1 MKLQWII
8 ARNNDKALLNV
19 DQLEVEI
26 RKLEKGL
33 EPKVQVLSKRFTSQC
48 GFIKIVSG
56 NIYDCVITTNN
67 ISHILDEMSL
77 ETAAKFIPKLFSSL
91 GDIYE
96 EK

>member
-8 ARNNDKALLNV
+8 SRDNKKAILNV

-26 RKLEKGL
+26 RKLEKGR
-33 EPKVQVLSKRFTSQC
+33 EPRIQLLSKKFTSQC
-48 GFIKIVSG
+48 GFIKIASG

-67 ISHILDEMSL
+67 ISHILDEMSM